1 MVLPKHPDFD
11 SGTDGGNPIEIIYPQ
26 QGVTVVLTR
35 GLDGKD
41 QGVVVRAAHTDPSAV
56 LYWHL
61 DDKYVARTVGEH
73 DLMLRPEPGAHL
85 LVAMDSN
92 GASRSVYFIVK

>member
-1 MVLPKHPDFD
+1 LQTGGEGLKPRPYAKVWILALLLILSVL
-11 SGTDGGNPIEIIYPQ
+11 
-26 QGVTVVLTR
+26 L
-35 GLDGKD
+35 
-41 QGVVVRAAHTDPSAV
+41 PSAV